1 MQRRMSR
8 FEGTD
13 WPLKSGYHD
22 RHRGTNRGTI
32 RKTSLSISLQ
42 INHLRRSFS
51 RRQPQTQGLG
61 KSPGPFSCLKS
72 PRHAGSRLSVLRV
85 AISRNAGNRPLSPA
99 EPSLFSVWPAGRR
112 RWRSSKIKDLRARVH
127 RQPRPPVKLQT
138 PSRPPTGPLGRLR
151 ASRALAAKM
160 STMTNQKKFVCARRT
175 HLAHDRC

>member
-1 MQRRMSR
+1 MGVNGCVYGCTSWRSVGRQVFRNAR
-8 FEGTD
+8 FVQVGTYNR
-13 WPLKSGYHD
+13 PAFVSGSD
-22 RHRGTNRGTI
+22 DGRGFG
-32 RKTSLSISLQ
+32 SAF
-42 INHLRRSFS
+42 HH
-51 RRQPQTQGLG
+51 QTQGLG